1 MNDPLP
7 VEHMDKADDLY
18 VLTEFFRERV
28 KSVVLYA
35 KQNGLREE
43 TMKLHQNGFYK
54 LTILWR
60 PADVRVASSTKCVNE
75 GLQSFVWR

>member
-43 TMKLHQNGFYK
+43 TDKARFFAHFV
-54 LTILWR
+54 IR
-60 PADVRVASSTKCVNE
+60 AS
-75 GLQSFVWR
+75 RI